1 MLNLANAPEG
11 LAPPDYHGMS
21 PEEYLGY
28 LRAAYRTN
36 PRPFLRLVRDARD
49 RGLTLVS
56 VDRPDLVQA
65 LYGGL
70 VGVAARRGW
79 DIGGGQRA

>member
-1 MLNLANAPEG
+1 VRSLANSPDG

-21 PEEYLGY
+21 PDEYLGRI
-28 LRAAYRTN
+28 RATYGAN

-65 LYGGL
+65 LYRAL
-70 VGVAARRGW
+70 VGIATSRGW
-79 DIGGGQRA
+79 DIDGGQRA